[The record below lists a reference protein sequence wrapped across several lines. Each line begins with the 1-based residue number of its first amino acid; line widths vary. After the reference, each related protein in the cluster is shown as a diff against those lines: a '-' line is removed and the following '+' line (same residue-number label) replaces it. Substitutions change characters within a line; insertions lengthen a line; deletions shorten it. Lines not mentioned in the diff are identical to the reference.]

1 MPASG
6 FVFVCI
12 HAMRLNPQASS
23 VNDLSEICTKSPVGG
38 TRRARVPAAGR
49 RGAMSSQLRLA
60 IVATG
65 VSLAVLLVWH
75 TRRRLQKSSSKSA
88 PTVVQAPTE
97 PVATKPVAAPVA
109 MAVHIAHDD
118 GEASQ
123 AIAALVSSTMG
134 EPSKVM
140 SMVDVDCSQL
150 NRDSTGWVF
159 VVEVDREGDSTAG
172 RKLSKALKA
181 QNPAGLNGAQVAVL
195 ALARSV
201 CSFSAASGGM
211 DKFRGGARLQSALV
225 AAGASPLCQMGCAE
239 VEMEE
244 VEVSVVPW
252 AKALAAS
259 VRN

>member
-1 MPASG
+1 M
-6 FVFVCI
+6 
-12 HAMRLNPQASS
+12 
-23 VNDLSEICTKSPVGG
+23 
-38 TRRARVPAAGR
+38 PAAGR
-49 RGAMSSQLRLA
+49 RGAMSSPLRLA

-75 TRRRLQKSSSKSA
+75 TRRRLQKSSSKPE